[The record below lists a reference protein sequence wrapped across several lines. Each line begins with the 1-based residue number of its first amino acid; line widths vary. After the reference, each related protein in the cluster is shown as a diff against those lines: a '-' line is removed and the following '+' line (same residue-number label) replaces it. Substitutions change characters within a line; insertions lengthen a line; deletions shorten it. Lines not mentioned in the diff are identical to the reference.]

1 MKQQEI
7 KYFVS
12 PMSLEVV
19 NAVLDISKSISI
31 FGFIPTRR
39 QVDYNSG
46 YVNNWTTS
54 TFSSHINKKVYTIRD
69 HGGPD
74 QGNLSDDGVS
84 SFIEDSK
91 YLDAIHIDP
100 WIKYPTVT
108 QGLDYTVQIIKLTY
122 SLNPNIKYE
131 VLTEQAIRF
140 FNINQITFFIEEL
153 KNRLTEQEFN
163 NIQYGVIQSGVRID
177 LVDRK
182 NTGDFDIDRLNS
194 MIKTVKKFGIKTK
207 EHNGD
212 YLTQGQLN
220 LRFNQGLDSINI
232 GPEIVQLQT
241 DVYLDNINTKQ
252 LNSWYSACIQSGK
265 WKKWQTST
273 FNLDDKEQVIKVCGH
288 YVYDSKYL
296 PKVQDK
302 VKKKLNSKLYELY
315 EATI

>member
-1 MKQQEI
+1 MKLVRYYI
-7 KYFVS
+7 S
-12 PMSLEVV
+12 PMSKEIVDTV
-19 NAVLDISKSISI
+19 IEASINFPI
-31 FGFIPTRR
+31 FGLIPTRR
-39 QVDYNSG
+39 QIDYNSG
-46 YVNNWTTS
+46 YVNGWKTS
-54 TFSSHINKKVYTIRD
+54 LFSTYVDSKVRIIRD
-69 HGGPD
+69 HGGPN
-74 QGNLSDDGVS
+74 QGNYKDDGLYS
-84 SFIEDSK
+84 LMEDSK
-91 YLDAIHIDP
+91 YLDCVHIDP
-100 WIKYPTVT
+100 WTKFPTVI
-108 QGLDYTVQIIKLTY
+108 QGLDYTVNVIQILFN
-122 SLNPNIKYE
+122 LNPSLKFE
-131 VLTEQAIRF
+131 VLTEQAIRYFTVDQIKF
-140 FNINQITFFIEEL
+140 FLEEL
-153 KNRLTEQEFN
+153 QSKLTPAQFKNVE
-163 NIQYGVIQSGVRID
+163 YCVIQSGVKID

-182 NTGDFDIDRLNS
+182 NTGDFDIDRLNN

-241 DVYLDNINTKQ
+241 DVYLENINTKQ
-252 LNSWYSACIQSGK
+252 LNSWYNACIQSGK

-296 PKVQDK
+296 PKAQDK

>member
-1 MKQQEI
+1 MKSVRYYI
-7 KYFVS
+7 S
-12 PMSLEVV
+12 PMSKEIVDTVV
-19 NAVLDISKSISI
+19 EASINFPI
-31 FGFIPTRR
+31 FGLIPTRR
-39 QVDYNSG
+39 QIDYNSG
-46 YVNNWTTS
+46 YVSGWKTS
-54 TFSSHINKKVYTIRD
+54 LFSTYVDSKVSIIRD
-69 HGGPD
+69 HGGPN
-74 QGNLSDDGVS
+74 QGNYKDDGLYS
-84 SFIEDSK
+84 LMEDSK
-91 YLDAIHIDP
+91 YLDCVHIDP
-100 WIKYPTVT
+100 WIKFPTVI
-108 QGLDYTVQIIKLTY
+108 QGLDYTVNVIQILFN
-122 SLNPNIKYE
+122 LNPSLKFE
-131 VLTEQAIRF
+131 VLTEQAIRYFTVDQIKF
-140 FNINQITFFIEEL
+140 FLEEL
-153 KNRLTEQEFN
+153 QSKLTPTQFKNVE
-163 NIQYGVIQSGVRID
+163 YCVIQSGVKID

-182 NTGDFDIDRLNS
+182 NTGDFDIDRLNN

-241 DVYLDNINTKQ
+241 DVYLDSINTKQ
-252 LNSWYSACIQSGK
+252 LNSWYNACIQSGK

>member
-1 MKQQEI
+1 MKLVRYYI
-7 KYFVS
+7 S
-12 PMSLEVV
+12 PMSKEIVDTV
-19 NAVLDISKSISI
+19 IEASINFPI
-31 FGFIPTRR
+31 FGLIPTRR

-46 YVNNWTTS
+46 YVNGWKTS
-54 TFSSHINKKVYTIRD
+54 LFSTYVDSKVRIIRD
-69 HGGPD
+69 HGGPN
-74 QGNLSDDGVS
+74 QGNYKDDGLYS
-84 SFIEDSK
+84 LMEDSK
-91 YLDAIHIDP
+91 YLDCVHIDP
-100 WIKYPTVT
+100 WIKFPTVI
-108 QGLDYTVQIIKLTY
+108 QGLDYTVNVIQILFN
-122 SLNPNIKYE
+122 LNPSLKFE
-131 VLTEQAIRF
+131 VLTEQAIRYFTVDQIKF
-140 FNINQITFFIEEL
+140 FLEEL
-153 KNRLTEQEFN
+153 QSKLTPAQFKNVE
-163 NIQYGVIQSGVRID
+163 YCVIQSGVKID

-182 NTGDFDIDRLNS
+182 NTGDFDIDRLNN

-252 LNSWYSACIQSGK
+252 LNSWYNACIQSGK